1 MADSI
6 ALGSNETVRSEVAIP
21 TLRLSRTVA
30 SIFEYVS
37 TRQRNPRNLIMNNSS
52 KTLKIIGVD
61 VAKRKLD
68 LALGDNRF
76 ITIDNNEQA
85 FTLFLE
91 ALDVPCDQLL
101 FVMEA
106 TGGYE
111 KCFEL
116 YLLTHSISTC
126 VVNPKRVRDY
136 AKAMGKLAKND
147 RIDAAVIRDFAK
159 VSKLVLS
166 TQKTPQEQ
174 KLRALLNRR
183 KQLLKHLTME
193 KHYLETTTDKDALL
207 SIRSIIR
214 LFEKRL
220 EKMDEQIQMSLDQN
234 PSYQH
239 KKQLMTGV
247 IGIAEQTASTL
258 LIKLPELGRLS
269 NKQIAALVGV
279 APFCNDSGQYKGKR
293 MIWGGRKEVRTAL
306 YMPMLSVIQF
316 NPVIRAF
323 YQRLVKQGKVR
334 KVAVIASMRK
344 LLTILNS
351 MIRNDTQ
358 WNPNYAKNL

>member
-1 MADSI
+1 
-6 ALGSNETVRSEVAIP
+6 
-21 TLRLSRTVA
+21 
-30 SIFEYVS
+30 
-37 TRQRNPRNLIMNNSS
+37 MNNSS
-52 KTLKIIGVD
+52 KTLNVIGVD

-76 ITIDNNEQA
+76 MTIDNNEQA
-85 FTLFLE
+85 FKVFLD
-91 ALDVPCDQLL
+91 AIDIPFDQLL

-111 KCFEL
+111 SPFEH
-116 YLLTHSISTC
+116 YLLTHSISTS

-147 RIDAAVIRDFAK
+147 RIDAAVIREYAK
-159 VSKLVLS
+159 VGKLIYA

-183 KQLLKHLTME
+183 KQLLKHLIVE

-207 SIRSIIR
+207 SVESMIK

-220 EKMDEQIQMSLDQN
+220 EKMDEQIQSYLDQDA
-234 PSYQH
+234 SYQH

-247 IGIAEQTASTL
+247 IGIAEQTASIL
-258 LIKLPELGRLS
+258 LIKLPELGNLS

-293 MIWGGRKEVRTAL
+293 MIWGGRKEIRTAL

-316 NPVIRAF
+316 NPVIRSF
-323 YQRLVKQGKVR
+323 YQRLVNQGKVR

-351 MIRNDTQ
+351 MIRNDTE
-358 WNPNYAKNL
+358 WDTNYV

>member
-1 MADSI
+1 
-6 ALGSNETVRSEVAIP
+6 
-21 TLRLSRTVA
+21 
-30 SIFEYVS
+30 
-37 TRQRNPRNLIMNNSS
+37 MNNSS

-76 ITIDNNEQA
+76 TTIDNNEQA
-85 FTLFLE
+85 FKLFLD
-91 ALDVPCDQLL
+91 ALAIPFDQLL

-111 KCFEL
+111 SPFEQ

-126 VVNPKRVRDY
+126 VVNPKRVKDY

-147 RIDAAVIRDFAK
+147 RIDAAVIREFAK
-159 VSKLVLS
+159 VSKLICS
-166 TQKTPQEQ
+166 TKKTPQEQ

-183 KQLLKHLTME
+183 KQLLKHLIVE

-207 SIRSIIR
+207 SIKSLIT
-214 LFEKRL
+214 LVEKRL
-220 EKMDEQIQMSLDQN
+220 EKMDEQIQVLLSQDS
-234 PSYQH
+234 SYHH
-239 KKQLMTGV
+239 KMQLMTGV

-279 APFCNDSGQYKGKR
+279 APFCNDSGQHKGKR

-316 NPVIRAF
+316 NPVIRSF
-323 YQRLVKQGKVR
+323 YQRLIMQGKVR
-334 KVAVIASMRK
+334 KVAVIAAMRK

-358 WNPNYAKNL
+358 WDSNYR

>member
-1 MADSI
+1 
-6 ALGSNETVRSEVAIP
+6 
-21 TLRLSRTVA
+21 
-30 SIFEYVS
+30 
-37 TRQRNPRNLIMNNSS
+37 MNNSS

-68 LALGDNRF
+68 IALGGNRF

-85 FTLFLE
+85 FKVFLDTLAIPFN
-91 ALDVPCDQLL
+91 QLL
-101 FVMEA
+101 VVMEA

-111 KCFEL
+111 SPFEQ
-116 YLLTHSISTC
+116 YLLNNDISTC

-147 RIDAAVIRDFAK
+147 RIDAMVIREFAK
-159 VSKLVLS
+159 VSKLIPS
-166 TQKTPQEQ
+166 THKTPKEL
-174 KLRALLNRR
+174 KLRALINRR
-183 KQLLKHLTME
+183 KQLLKHLIVE

-207 SIRSIIR
+207 SVRSMIT
-214 LFEKRL
+214 LLEKRL
-220 EKMDEQIQMSLDQN
+220 EKMDEKIQGYLNQD
-234 PSYQH
+234 PSYRH
-239 KKQLMTGV
+239 KKQLMTDV
-247 IGIAEQTASTL
+247 VGIAEQTASTL

-316 NPVIRAF
+316 NPVIRSF
-323 YQRLVKQGKVR
+323 YQRLIKQGKVR

-351 MIRNDTQ
+351 MLRNNEKWD
-358 WNPNYAKNL
+358 PNYGKSY

>member
-1 MADSI
+1 
-6 ALGSNETVRSEVAIP
+6 
-21 TLRLSRTVA
+21 
-30 SIFEYVS
+30 
-37 TRQRNPRNLIMNNSS
+37 MNNSS

-68 LALGDNRF
+68 IALDDNHF
-76 ITIDNNEQA
+76 MTIDNNEKA
-85 FTLFLE
+85 FNAFL
-91 ALDVPCDQLL
+91 DTIDIPSDQLL
-101 FVMEA
+101 FVREA

-111 KCFEL
+111 KQFEH
-116 YLLTHSISTC
+116 YLLTHSIATAI
-126 VVNPKRVRDY
+126 VNPKRIRDY

-147 RIDAAVIRDFAK
+147 RIDASVIREFAK
-159 VSKLVLS
+159 VGKLIHA

-183 KQLLKHLTME
+183 KQLLKHLLME
-193 KHYLETTTDKDALL
+193 KHHLEATTDKDALL
-207 SIRSIIR
+207 SVRSMIK
-214 LFEKRL
+214 LLKKRL
-220 EKMDEQIQMSLDQN
+220 ESMDEQIQACLDQDS
-234 PSYQH
+234 SYQH
-239 KKQLMTGV
+239 KKHLMTGV

-258 LIKLPELGRLS
+258 LIKLPEPGSLS

-316 NPVIRAF
+316 NPTIRTF
-323 YQRLVKQGKVR
+323 YQRLVSQGKVR

-358 WNPNYAKNL
+358 WDSNYAQKC

>member
-1 MADSI
+1 MADCLT
-6 ALGSNETVRSEVAIP
+6 LGSNETVFSEVAIP

-37 TRQRNPRNLIMNNSS
+37 TRQRNPRNLIMNNLT

-61 VAKRKLD
+61 VAKAKLD
-68 LALGDNRF
+68 LALSSDRF

-85 FTLFLE
+85 FKTFLE
-91 ALDVPCDQLL
+91 GIDVPFNQLL

-111 KCFEL
+111 RAFES
-116 YLLTHSISTC
+116 YLLKQSIKVSI
-126 VVNPKRVRDY
+126 VNPKRIRDY

-147 RIDAAVIRDFAK
+147 KIDAAVIREYAK
-159 VSKLVLS
+159 IGKLIYS
-166 TQKTPQEQ
+166 TQRSPQEQ
-174 KLRALLNRR
+174 KLRGLLNRR
-183 KQLLKHLTME
+183 KQLLKHLVVE
-193 KHYLETTTDKDALL
+193 KHYLETTTDKEALL
-207 SIRSIIR
+207 SIKSMIKLLQGR
-214 LFEKRL
+214 LD
-220 EKMDEQIQMSLDQN
+220 KMDEKIQSSLDQN
-234 PSYQH
+234 TSYQH
-239 KKQLMTGV
+239 KKKLMTGV

-258 LIKLPELGRLS
+258 LIKLPELGRLT
-269 NKQIAALVGV
+269 NKQIAALVGI

-316 NPVIRAF
+316 NPKIRAF
-323 YQRLVKQGKVR
+323 YQRLVNQGKVR
-334 KVAVIASMRK
+334 KVAVIACMRK

-351 MIRNDTQ
+351 MIRNNTE
-358 WNPNYAKNL
+358 WNTNYV

>member
-1 MADSI
+1 
-6 ALGSNETVRSEVAIP
+6 
-21 TLRLSRTVA
+21 
-30 SIFEYVS
+30 
-37 TRQRNPRNLIMNNSS
+37 MNNSS

-68 LALGDNRF
+68 LALDDNRF
-76 ITIDNNEQA
+76 MTIDNNEQA
-85 FTLFLE
+85 FKVFL
-91 ALDVPCDQLL
+91 DTIGIPFDQLL

-111 KCFEL
+111 RSFEH
-116 YLLTHSISTC
+116 YLLTHSISTS

-147 RIDAAVIRDFAK
+147 RIDAAVIREFAK
-159 VSKLVLS
+159 VSKLIRS

-183 KQLLKHLTME
+183 KQLLKHLIVE
-193 KHYLETTTDKDALL
+193 KHYLETTADKDALL
-207 SIRSIIR
+207 SVRSVIK

-220 EKMDEQIQMSLDQN
+220 KKMDEQIQVYLDQDA
-234 PSYQH
+234 SYHH

-306 YMPMLSVIQF
+306 YMPMLSVLQF
-316 NPVIRAF
+316 NPVIRSF
-323 YQRLVKQGKVR
+323 YQRLVNKGKVR
-334 KVAVIASMRK
+334 KVAVIAAMRK

-351 MIRNDTQ
+351 MIRNNTEWDSI
-358 WNPNYAKNL
+358 YM